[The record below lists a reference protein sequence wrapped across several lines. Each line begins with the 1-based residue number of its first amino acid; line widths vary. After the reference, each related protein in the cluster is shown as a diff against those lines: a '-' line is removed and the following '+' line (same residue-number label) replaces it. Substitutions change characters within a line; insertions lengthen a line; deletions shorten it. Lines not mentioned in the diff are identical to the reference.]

1 MNKKETKGER
11 CSNCY
16 YNKYDSDLKRYYCT
30 NEDSDFYDSTTE
42 YEDSCEMWL
51 EKRRTEK

>member
-1 MNKKETKGER
+1 MNKKETKRER

-30 NEDSDFYDSTTE
+30 NQDSDFYDSTTE